1 VATKRSQKSSYAL
14 GEPPPKRDRL
24 AVTLTPESKA
34 ALDRLQASGGMA
46 AASFVS
52 VIVHESIPA
61 ILALA
66 HTFENVKKGPSEALE
81 KLREV
86 ADQVLVGAAQ
96 TSLDL
101 GDAMK
106 PRRKIRRKRSDS

>member
-1 VATKRSQKSSYAL
+1 MATKRSPAPTPADSASSR
-14 GEPPPKRDRL
+14 KRDRL

-61 ILALA
+61 IEALA
-66 HTFENVKKGPSEALE
+66 HTFENAKKSPREALE
-81 KLREV
+81 KMRDV
-86 ADQVLVGAAQ
+86 AASVLVNSAQ
-96 TSLDL
+96 ASLDL
-101 GDAMK
+101 DDAVR
-106 PRRKIRRKRSDS
+106 PRRKIRRRRTPS